1 MLALVACS
9 VRSSQV
15 PARPSPR
22 PAPSS
27 AASLLPAVESPTPAP
42 APSALIALMETRAAN
57 LTSYGP
63 LVQHDTAVL
72 ARPDLTALARSAFQ
86 PRVTDLYVGNAAPV
100 LPPYDAYLVGGKL
113 YFVDGAGSVQSLSPG
128 GQLAILARFPIGASQ
143 QEVSFAVSP
152 DGSRIWGARLTLPAK
167 GPIVP
172 PAAVPTLTGPLKVQL
187 LSGTS
192 DSDPTVIREW
202 QSDDSSG
209 QGGFQNLT
217 LVGWDSRGP
226 IALIGNA
233 LAAQTSWLAGQRI
246 FAGHL
251 SHLDSQGQPSDAIT
265 PDDCLPYSIS
275 ASIVICYSRD
285 PTVTGSRFK
294 VLKTTGEAIWAWT
307 PAPPGPSAIA
317 GEFALS
323 PDGRWM
329 AMTGAVVGR
338 DNSARGLPPN
348 FHPQGWLGADSLFGR
363 LDVPGRAGGNAAVLR
378 LADTQHPIDLQFQGD
393 LVDVS
398 RG

>member
-1 MLALVACS
+1 
-9 VRSSQV
+9 
-15 PARPSPR
+15 
-22 PAPSS
+22 
-27 AASLLPAVESPTPAP
+27 
-42 APSALIALMETRAAN
+42 METRTAN

-72 ARPDLTALARSAFQ
+72 ARRDLTALARSAFQ
-86 PRVTDLYVGNAAPV
+86 PRLTDLYVGGSAPV
-100 LPPYDAYLVGGKL
+100 LPPYDAYFVGGLL

-128 GQLAILARFPIGASQ
+128 GQLTIVASFPIAASQ

-152 DGSRIWGARLTLPAK
+152 DGSRVWGTRLTLPAK

-172 PAAVPTLTGPLKVQL
+172 PAALPSLIGPLKAQL
-187 LSGTS
+187 LNGRS
-192 DSDPTVIREW
+192 DGGPTVIREW
-202 QSDDSSG
+202 QSDDPAD
-209 QGGFQNLT
+209 FQNLV

-233 LAAQTSWLAGQRI
+233 LSTQNAWLAGQRI

-251 SHLDSQGQPSDAIT
+251 AHLDSQGQPSDVIT
-265 PDDCLPYSIS
+265 SDDCLPYSIS
-275 ASIVICYSRD
+275 ASTVICYSRD

-294 VLKTTGEAIWAWT
+294 VLKTTGEPIWAWT
-307 PAPPGPSAIA
+307 AAPAVPTAIS

-329 AMTGAVVGR
+329 AMTGSVVGR
-338 DNSARGLPPN
+338 DNSTHGLPAS
-348 FHPQGWLGADSLFGR
+348 FHPQGWLDTGSLYGR
-363 LDVPGRAGGNAAVLR
+363 LESPTRGGGNAAVLR
-378 LADTQHPIDLQFQGD
+378 LADPQHPIDLQFEGD
-393 LVDVS
+393 LVEVS